1 MEQPI
6 LYSNRDMPKNKV
18 QISCGI
24 ADYSKINPEAHK
36 QLAYQNK
43 TNPGLNAK
51 KNPPPCFNSKTEGNG
66 ITKPLELS
74 TITSVNMKQNTD
86 QTTINLTNKSIP
98 EIYLDNNDINNE
110 QIRKCLHC
118 DCVIF

>member
-1 MEQPI
+1 MTYSFSGVSGQNAVPTFEIKALESPKKPLVKLHSNPVFKAKQGLNSDCNPFMEQPI
-6 LYSNRDMPKNKV
+6 LYSNRDMPKSKV

-51 KNPPPCFNSKTEGNG
+51 KNPPPCFNSRTYSFSDF
-66 ITKPLELS
+66 L
-74 TITSVNMKQNTD
+74 
-86 QTTINLTNKSIP
+86 
-98 EIYLDNNDINNE
+98 Y
-110 QIRKCLHC
+110 
-118 DCVIF
+118 F